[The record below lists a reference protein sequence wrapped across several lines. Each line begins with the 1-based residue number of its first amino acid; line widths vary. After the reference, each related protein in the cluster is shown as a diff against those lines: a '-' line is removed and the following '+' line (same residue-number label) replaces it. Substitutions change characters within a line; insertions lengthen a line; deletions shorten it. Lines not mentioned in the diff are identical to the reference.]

1 MTAAIIDLSLIRA
14 RKATG
19 QPPEDK
25 PAGVIYR
32 HPEAVFVPGDWVKT
46 PTGLIGVIAEF
57 RVIGGVIHAF
67 LMAGQGIRQ
76 AVPVKDLARTGPN
89 GGAA

>member
-1 MTAAIIDLSLIRA
+1 MAADIVQLSDLRIR
-14 RKATG
+14 RATG
-19 QPPEDK
+19 QPLKDR
-25 PAGVIYR
+25 PAGTLYR
-32 HPEAVFVPGDWVKT
+32 HPEAVFVPGDWVRT

-67 LMAGQGIRQ
+67 LMAGQGIRR
-76 AVPVKDLARTGPN
+76 AVPVKDLVRTARP